1 MLKVTDQ
8 FTGNVNEIRI
18 YSFSI
23 SREITFKAFL
33 TDFNDQYT
41 TNWNNTEIYGRMD
54 PIYTYKNTI
63 RKITLGFDV
72 PNFDAEEAKTNAEN
86 ADKLI
91 RALYP
96 VYETNAGLGTEII
109 SSPPL
114 FKIKFANLITNVA
127 KSEDET
133 ANVTAQEGGLMGWID
148 SYGFK
153 PELDSGF
160 FIEEGKIFP
169 KLFKVNFNF
178 NVIHEHPLGMS
189 LEANSKS
196 TRPSFNIFSHNY
208 GKDNLETQV
217 APPVE
222 QTVASP
228 SNSQQES
235 RRNFVERVPETAPQT
250 QTQLGPVSPEPDY
263 FPLSFGE

>member
-1 MLKVTDQ
+1 
-8 FTGNVNEIRI
+8 
-18 YSFSI
+18 
-23 SREITFKAFL
+23 
-33 TDFNDQYT
+33 
-41 TNWNNTEIYGRMD
+41 MD

-72 PNFDAEEAKTNAEN
+72 PNFDATEAKANSRN
-86 ADKLI
+86 ADVLI
-91 RALYP
+91 RSLYP

-189 LEANSKS
+189 IENGAKM
-196 TRPSFNIFSHNY
+196 TRPSFNLFSHNY
-208 GKDNLETQV
+208 SNESFAELEIP
-217 APPVE
+217 PPVQ
-222 QTVASP
+222 QTIATP
-228 SNSQQES
+228 SNSQEES
-235 RRNFVERVPETAPQT
+235 RRNFVEVVPQT
-250 QTQLGPVSPEPDY
+250 QTQLGPVAPQPDY
-263 FPLSFGE
+263 FPLNFGGQ